1 MNDLKKRLLEHYK
14 QFYKEKPYKYKGAC
28 KVSRDLN
35 LSKEEHGYNYWNVH
49 SLLQDLQKDGYLE
62 QKEGFGFR
70 YIDSEKKSKKRIV
83 KSKGFNRRSFEETQN
98 KIFAIMEKA
107 KNLQEECLLLSEE
120 INDLYDDTLEISGII
135 YCTSHK
141 KPNKKKT

>member
-14 QFYKEKPYKYKGAC
+14 QLYKEKPYKYKGAC

-49 SLLQDLQKDGYLE
+49 SLLQDLQRDGDLE

-70 YIDSEKKSKKRIV
+70 YIDPEKKPETRIV
-83 KSKGFNRRSFEETQN
+83 KSKEIDRKSFEEIQ
-98 KIFAIMEKA
+98 KKLFAIMKKA
-107 KNLQEECLLLSEE
+107 KNLQEECLFLSEE
-120 INDLYDDTLEISGII
+120 INDLYDDTLEIS
-135 YCTSHK
+135 
-141 KPNKKKT
+141 NK